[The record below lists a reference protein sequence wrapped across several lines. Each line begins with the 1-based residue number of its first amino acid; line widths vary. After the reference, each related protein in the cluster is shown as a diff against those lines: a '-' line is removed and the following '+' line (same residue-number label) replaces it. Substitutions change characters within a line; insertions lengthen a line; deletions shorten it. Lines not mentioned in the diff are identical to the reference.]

1 MVKDEPSG
9 GLTAVS
15 EPPLISVVVSTYNRP
30 EHLRVTLAALREQTL
45 EPRSFEVVVVDN
57 GSRESSTQSVLAD
70 EHARN
75 ELRLRSIRHEQT
87 RGPAGGRNSGW
98 RLAEAPLIAFTDD
111 DCAPDPRWLER
122 HLEVASQHPGAIVQG
137 RTEPVREQFGLLERS
152 QAIRVLGPQY
162 ETCNIVY
169 PRALLE
175 RLGGFDETFGFV
187 PAGEDTDLA
196 WRAIERGVDV
206 AFASDAVVFH
216 AVHQLGVTGALREAA
231 RWTDAP
237 RLFRRHPGSRAILSR
252 GVFWNGWHYLVFR
265 SAVALFLPAPIR
277 RFLLTRHMLQLAKR
291 AREQGAGPWA
301 VPFLLACD
309 VIEVASVV
317 RGGIRYHTFVL

>member
-1 MVKDEPSG
+1 
-9 GLTAVS
+9 VS
-15 EPPLISVVVSTYNRP
+15 EAPLISVVISSYNRP
-30 EHLRVTLAALREQTL
+30 EHLRVALAALREQTL
-45 EPRSFEVVVVDN
+45 EPSSFEVVVVDN
-57 GSRESSTQSVLAD
+57 GSQASSTQSVLAD
-70 EHARN
+70 EQSRN

-98 RLAEAPLIAFTDD
+98 RLAIAPLIAFTDD
-111 DCAPDPRWLER
+111 DCAPDPKWLER
-122 HLEVASQHPGAIVQG
+122 HLEAASQNPGAIVQG
-137 RTEPVREQFGLLERS
+137 RTEPVTERFGLLERS

-175 RLGGFDETFGFV
+175 RLQGFDETFGFV

-196 WRAIERGVDV
+196 WRAIERGVQV
-206 AFASDAVVFH
+206 AFAPDAVVFH
-216 AVHQLGVTGALREAA
+216 AVHRLGVTGALREAG

-237 RLFRRHPGSRAILSR
+237 RLFRSHPGSRAILSR

-265 SAVALFLPAPIR
+265 SAVALMLPGPIR

-291 AREQGAGPWA
+291 ARDQGAGAWA

-309 VIEVASVV
+309 VIEVASVI
-317 RGGIRYHTFVL
+317 RGGIRYRTFVL

>member
-1 MVKDEPSG
+1 
-9 GLTAVS
+9 VS
-15 EPPLISVVVSTYNRP
+15 DAPLISVVISSYNRP
-30 EHLRVTLAALREQTL
+30 EHLRVALAALREQTL
-45 EPRSFEVVVVDN
+45 EPSSFEVVVVDN
-57 GSRESSTQSVLAD
+57 GSQASSTQSVIAD
-70 EHARN
+70 EQSRN

-98 RLAEAPLIAFTDD
+98 RLASAPLIAFTDD
-111 DCAPDPRWLER
+111 DCAPDPKWLER
-122 HLEVASQHPGAIVQG
+122 HLEAASQNSGAIVQG
-137 RTEPVREQFGLLERS
+137 RTEPLREQFGLLERS
-152 QAIRVLGPQY
+152 QAIRALGPQY

-169 PRALLE
+169 PRTLLE
-175 RLGGFDETFGFV
+175 RLEGFDETFGFV

-196 WRAIERGVDV
+196 WRAIERGVEV
-206 AFASDAVVFH
+206 AFAPDAVVFH
-216 AVHQLGVTGALREAA
+216 AIHRLGLFGAMREAA

-265 SAVALFLPAPIR
+265 SAVALILPGPIR
-277 RFLLTRHMLQLAKR
+277 RFLLTRHAVQLAKR

-317 RGGIRYHTFVL
+317 RGGIRHRTFVL

>member
-1 MVKDEPSG
+1 MTDPV
-9 GLTAVS
+9 
-15 EPPLISVVVSTYNRP
+15 PLISVVVSTYNRP
-30 EHLRVTLAALREQTL
+30 EHLRVVLAALREQTL

-57 GSRESSTQSVLAD
+57 GSAESSTQAVLAD
-70 EHARN
+70 EQARN
-75 ELRLRSIRHEQT
+75 ELRLRSIRHEVT

-98 RLAEAPLIAFTDD
+98 RLAEAPLVAFTDD
-111 DCAPDPRWLER
+111 DCAPDSHWLER
-122 HLEVASQHPGAIVQG
+122 ALEVASQNRGAIVQG
-137 RTEPVREQFGLLERS
+137 RTEPVRDDFGLLERS
-152 QAIRVLGPQY
+152 VAVRMLGPQY

-175 RLGGFDETFGFV
+175 QLEGFDETFGFV

-196 WRAIERGVDV
+196 WRAIERGVPV
-206 AFASDAVVFH
+206 VFAPDAVVFH
-216 AVHQLGVTGALREAA
+216 AIHRLGVKGALREAA

-252 GVFWNGWHYLVFR
+252 GLFWNGWHYLVFR
-265 SAVALFLPAPIR
+265 SAIALALPGPIR

-301 VPFLLACD
+301 VPLLLACD
-309 VIEVASVV
+309 VIEVASVI
-317 RGGIRYHTFVL
+317 RGGIRYRTFVL